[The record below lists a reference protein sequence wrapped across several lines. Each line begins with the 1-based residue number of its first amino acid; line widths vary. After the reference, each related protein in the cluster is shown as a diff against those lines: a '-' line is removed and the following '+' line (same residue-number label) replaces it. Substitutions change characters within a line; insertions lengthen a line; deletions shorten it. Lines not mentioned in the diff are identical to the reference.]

1 MKKVKALVENNIF
14 QNVILGVIVF
24 NSIIM
29 GFQTSPEIVSVIGS
43 ALEILDTICLVIFI
57 IEIILK
63 FLAYGIRFFT
73 SGWNIFDLIIVVIS
87 VISGLAF
94 MKVFRT
100 FRVFRVFRSL
110 KALKSLKGM
119 RSLRMV
125 SGLKNLRIIVEAI
138 GKSIP
143 GIFWSAILM
152 LLVYYMFA
160 LMGTSLFGEDFPDW
174 FGTMGKS
181 MYTLFQVMT
190 LESWSMGISRPVME
204 VFEWAWL
211 YFVPFVLIA
220 SFLIMNVVV
229 GIVVNS
235 ISEVSALD
243 VKQEIQEAAEESGSD
258 HEKLMEEVRIL
269 KEQLNKVEALL
280 EKETGNKNN

>member
-1 MKKVKALVENNIF
+1 MKKVREFVEKTWF
-14 QNVILGVIVF
+14 QNFILGVILF

-29 GFQTSPEIVSVIGS
+29 GMQTSKTLEANIGNI
-43 ALEILDTICLVIFI
+43 LTILDYICLGIFI
-57 IEIILK
+57 VELLLK
-63 FLAYGIRFFT
+63 FMAYGIKFFA
-73 SGWNIFDLIIVVIS
+73 SGWNIFDLIIVIIS
-87 VISGLAF
+87 LISGLAF
-94 MKVFRT
+94 LSVLRT

-125 SGLKNLRIIVEAI
+125 SGFKHLRIIVEAI

-143 GIFWSAILM
+143 GIFWSGILM
-152 LLVYYMFA
+152 LLIYYMFS
-160 LMGTSLFGEDFPDW
+160 LMGTTLFGEAFPDW
-174 FGTMGKS
+174 FGDMGKS

-204 VFEWAWL
+204 VYGWAWI

-243 VKQEIQEAAEESGSD
+243 VKEEIQESAAEGKDE
-258 HEKLMEEVRIL
+258 RAQL
-269 KEQLNKVEALL
+269 KEEIRLLREQLDKIEAIVTADK
-280 EKETGNKNN
+280 EK

>member
-29 GFQTSPEIVSVIGS
+29 GFQTSPEIVSVIGP

-160 LMGTSLFGEDFPDW
+160 LMGTSLFGADFPDW
-174 FGTMGKS
+174 FGSMGKS

>member
-1 MKKVKALVENNIF
+1 MKKVREFVEKTWF
-14 QNVILGVIVF
+14 QNFILGVILF

-29 GFQTSPEIVSVIGS
+29 GMQTSKTLEANIGNI
-43 ALEILDTICLVIFI
+43 LTILDYICLGIFI
-57 IEIILK
+57 VELLLK
-63 FLAYGIRFFT
+63 FMAYGIKFFA

-87 VISGLAF
+87 LISGLAF
-94 MKVFRT
+94 LSVLRT

-125 SGLKNLRIIVEAI
+125 SGFKHLRIIVEAI

-143 GIFWSAILM
+143 GIFWSGILM
-152 LLVYYMFA
+152 LLIYYMFS
-160 LMGTSLFGEDFPDW
+160 LMGTTLFGDAFPDW
-174 FGTMGKS
+174 FGDMGKS

-204 VFEWAWL
+204 VYGWAWI

-243 VKQEIQEAAEESGSD
+243 VKEEIQESAAEGKDE
-258 HEKLMEEVRIL
+258 RAQL
-269 KEQLNKVEALL
+269 KEEIRLLREQLDKIEAIVTAD
-280 EKETGNKNN
+280 KE

>member
-1 MKKVKALVENNIF
+1 MKKVREFVEKTWF
-14 QNVILGVIVF
+14 QNFILAVILF

-29 GFQTSPEIVSVIGS
+29 GMQTSKTLEANIGNI
-43 ALEILDTICLVIFI
+43 LTILDYICLGIFI
-57 IEIILK
+57 VELLLK
-63 FLAYGIRFFT
+63 FMAYGIKFFT
-73 SGWNIFDLIIVVIS
+73 SGWNIFDLIIVIIS
-87 VISGLAF
+87 LISGLAF
-94 MKVFRT
+94 LSVLRT

-125 SGLKNLRIIVEAI
+125 SGFKHLRIIVEAI

-143 GIFWSAILM
+143 GIFWSGILM
-152 LLVYYMFA
+152 LLIYYMFS
-160 LMGTSLFGEDFPDW
+160 LMGTTLFGEAFPDW
-174 FGTMGKS
+174 FGDMGKS

-204 VFEWAWL
+204 VYGWAWI

-243 VKQEIQEAAEESGSD
+243 VKEEIQESAAEGKDE
-258 HEKLMEEVRIL
+258 RAQL
-269 KEQLNKVEALL
+269 KEEIRLLREQLDKIEAIVTAD
-280 EKETGNKNN
+280 KE